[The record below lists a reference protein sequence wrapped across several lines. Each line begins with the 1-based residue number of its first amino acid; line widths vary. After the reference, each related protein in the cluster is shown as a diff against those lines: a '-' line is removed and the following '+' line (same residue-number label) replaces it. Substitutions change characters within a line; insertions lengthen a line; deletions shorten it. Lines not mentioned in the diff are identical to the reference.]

1 MSELEQRRE
10 KLAQIKE
17 LGVDPYP
24 HKFEWTHTAAQ
35 LLSQFSDASNEQLEA
50 SPLEVRVAGRI
61 LSMRGHGKVGF
72 AHLLNH
78 GERIQLYVRKDR
90 VGDENYALYQ
100 LLDIGDLIGVDG
112 HLFRTRTGELSIFT
126 DQIHFLSKALL
137 PLPEKWHGLADTEA
151 RYRQR
156 YLDLIANPETR
167 NIFVTRSAIT
177 REMRTFLEESG
188 YLEVETPMMQP
199 IAGGAT
205 ARPFRTFHQAL
216 GVPLF
221 LRIAPELYLKRLTV
235 GGLERVYE
243 INRNFRNE
251 GISRQHNPEFTMLEF
266 YVAYCDYQ
274 DLMQFTED
282 LLQRVV
288 QRVKDSPTVEYQGL
302 QIDFSSFQRLTM
314 HEAIL
319 HYWPTATI
327 PRMEDLAEQGRL
339 CELLAELGVP
349 FDPAEN
355 WGNLMGQL
363 FDAVAEEHLMQP
375 TFIYDYPVE
384 LSPLS
389 KRKDAD
395 PRLVERF
402 ELFIGG
408 FEVANAY
415 SELNDPEE
423 QAARFQEQLERREKG
438 DEEAHEMDWDYVRA
452 LRHGLPPTAGEGIG
466 VDRLTM
472 ILTNSSNIRE
482 VILFP
487 QLRPLAD
494 QDGEPEVEALEVA
507 PEE

>member
-1 MSELEQRRE
+1 MSELDQRQE
-10 KLAQIKE
+10 KLAQIEE

-24 HKFEWTHTAAQ
+24 HKFEWTHTAEE
-35 LLSQFSDASNEQLEA
+35 LLSQFSEAGNEQLEA
-50 SPLEVRVAGRI
+50 SPLQVRVAGRI
-61 LSMRGHGKVGF
+61 ISFRGHGKVGF
-72 AHLLNH
+72 THLLNQ
-78 GERIQLYVRKDR
+78 GEKIQLYVRKDR
-90 VGDENYALYQ
+90 VGDDNYALYK

-156 YLDLIANPETR
+156 YLDLIANPATRETF
-167 NIFVTRSAIT
+167 IVRSAIT

-205 ARPFRTFHQAL
+205 ARPFQTFHQAL
-216 GVPLF
+216 GIPLF

-235 GGLERVYE
+235 GGLDRVYE

-266 YVAYCDYQ
+266 YAAYCDYQ
-274 DLMQFTED
+274 DMMQLTED

-288 QRVKDSPTVEYQGL
+288 QRVKASLVVEYKGQ
-302 QIDFSSFQRLTM
+302 QIDFSKFQRLTM

-319 HYWPTATI
+319 HYWPTSTV
-327 PRMEDLAEQGRL
+327 PQMEDLDDRQRL
-339 CELLAELGVP
+339 GQLLSELEVS
-349 FDPAEN
+349 FDPGED
-355 WGNLMGQL
+355 WGNLLGQL
-363 FDAVAEEHLMQP
+363 FDAVAEEHLQQP

-423 QAARFQEQLERREKG
+423 QAARFREQSGRRDKG

-452 LRHGLPPTAGEGIG
+452 LQHGLPPTGGEGIG
-466 VDRLTM
+466 IDRLTM
-472 ILTNSSNIRE
+472 ILTNSPNIRE

-487 QLRPLAD
+487 QLRPLSDPAE
-494 QDGEPEVEALEVA
+494 GAEAESVQVTS
-507 PEE
+507 EE

>member
-1 MSELEQRRE
+1 MSELDQRRE
-10 KLAQIKE
+10 KLAQIEE

-24 HKFEWTHTAAQ
+24 HKFEWTHSAGQ
-35 LLSQFSDASNEQLEA
+35 LLSQFSGSSTEQLEA
-50 SPLEVRVAGRI
+50 SSLEVRVAGRI
-61 LSMRGHGKVGF
+61 ISMRGHGKVGF
-72 AHLLNH
+72 THLLNQ
-78 GERIQLYVRKDR
+78 GEKIQLYVRKDR
-90 VGDENYALYQ
+90 VGEQNYALYK

-112 HLFRTRTGELSIFT
+112 NLFRTRTGELSIFA

-156 YLDLIANPETR
+156 YLDLIANPGTRET
-167 NIFVTRSAIT
+167 FVVRAAIT
-177 REMRTFLEESG
+177 REMRAFLEEAG

-216 GVPLF
+216 GIPLF

-235 GGLERVYE
+235 GGLDRVYE

-266 YVAYCDYQ
+266 YAAYCDYQ

-288 QRVKDSPTVEYQGL
+288 QRVKDSLVAEYSGR
-302 QIDFSSFQRLTM
+302 QIDFSRFQRFTM

-319 HYWPTATI
+319 HYWPTSTV
-327 PRMEDLAEQGRL
+327 PLMEDLDDLRQLCRL
-339 CELLAELGVP
+339 LTELGVS
-349 FDPAEN
+349 FDPSED
-355 WGNLMGQL
+355 WGNLLGQL
-363 FDAVAEEHLMQP
+363 FDAVAEEHLLQP

-423 QAARFQEQLERREKG
+423 QAARFREQSRRRDKG

-452 LRHGLPPTAGEGIG
+452 LQHGLPPTAGEGIG
-466 VDRLTM
+466 IDRLTM
-472 ILTNSSNIRE
+472 ILTDNSNIRE

-487 QLRPLAD
+487 QLRPQSDPA
-494 QDGEPEVEALEVA
+494 EEAEVEPVQGA